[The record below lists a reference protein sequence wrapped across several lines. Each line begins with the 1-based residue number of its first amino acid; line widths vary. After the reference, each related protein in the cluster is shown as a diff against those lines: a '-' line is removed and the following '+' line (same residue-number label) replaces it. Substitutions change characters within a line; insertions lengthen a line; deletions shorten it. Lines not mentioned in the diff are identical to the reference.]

1 MLRWLSTLVV
11 PQAHTAPLA
20 EVTVSV
26 YSTEDCGTVWKPQLC
41 PAVADPLLTAVGMQI
56 LLYVNN
62 TYVIITDTKCNII
75 VHQSHVHWFCCYD
88 SKGPFVA
95 NMCRLQ
101 CKTHHI
107 TFKITHENLISEVEQ
122 LPASLMLYAMPRTP
136 LTPAFVELVCCCFKL
151 YTQV

>member
-1 MLRWLSTLVV
+1 MLRWLITLVIQ
-11 PQAHTAPLA
+11 QAHTAPLA
-20 EVTVSV
+20 EVIVSV

-41 PAVADPLLTAVGMQI
+41 PAVADPLLTGVGMEI
-56 LLYVNN
+56 LLYVSY

-75 VHQSHVHWFCCYD
+75 VHQSHVHQFRLWLQR
-88 SKGPFVA
+88 PFVA

-122 LPASLMLYAMPRTP
+122 LPASLMLYAMPRTL
-136 LTPAFVELVCCCFKL
+136 LTPAFVELVCFCFKL